1 MPKAYSH
8 KMNIKKVIPILEWL
22 PNYNISFFK
31 GDLVAGITVGIILI
45 PQGIAYALI
54 AGLPPI
60 YGLYCALVPQVMY
73 TIFGSSR
80 QVAIG
85 PVAMDSLIV
94 ATGVSTLALAGSE
107 SYISI
112 AILLALMV
120 GAIQFIL
127 GVFSLGFIVNFLSKP
142 VITGFTSAVALIIGL
157 NQFRNL
163 LGVDFIQSDQIQYVI
178 EDIWLQIASFNHH
191 TTIIGLFSVLIIIIF
206 RKINKKIP
214 NALIVVVIGILIMKY
229 FGNSLSDVSIVK
241 DIPSGL
247 PLFGIPDFDVDQI
260 KELFPIALTLV
271 MVGYLETIS
280 IGKSL
285 EAKQDEYRIRPNQ
298 ELIALGLSNMVGSL
312 FKAYPSTSSF
322 SRSAINQESGAKTGM
337 AALISVVM
345 VMVTLLFLTPLFYH
359 LPKTVLA
366 AIIIV
371 AVFNLINIKEGH
383 FLWKAN
389 KLDFWL
395 MISTFL
401 ATLLL
406 GIEFGIVVG
415 VGLSLIV
422 LIFRTSRPYIAE
434 LGKVPDSNFY
444 RNKNRFEEVILEDDI
459 LVFRFDAQLFYAN
472 ANYFR
477 DNLDEMASKKGKAL
491 KLIVLDA
498 ESINRVDSTGLEMLK
513 ERIKFYKKKDVVFY
527 FAGVK
532 GPVRDDLF
540 RSGVLQIIDINH
552 FFMRVNQAVKY
563 YKTGDR
569 KHQEKYAKYIH
580 QAYK

>member
-1 MPKAYSH
+1 
-8 KMNIKKVIPILEWL
+8 MNIKKIVPILEWL
-22 PNYNISFFK
+22 PNYNTSLFK
-31 GDLVAGITVGIILI
+31 GDLIAGITVGIILI

-73 TIFGSSR
+73 AIFGSSR
-80 QVAIG
+80 QVAVG

-120 GAIQFIL
+120 GAIQFLL

-142 VITGFTSAVALIIGL
+142 VITGFTSAVALIIGF

-163 LGVDFIQSDQIQYVI
+163 LGVDFIQSDQIQYI
-178 EDIWLQIASFNHH
+178 LEDIWLQIASFNKH
-191 TTIIGLFSVLIIIIF
+191 TTIIGLISVIIIIVF
-206 RKINKKIP
+206 RKINKKLP
-214 NALIVVVIGILIMKY
+214 NALFVVILGIVIMKY
-229 FGNSLSDVSIVK
+229 FGTSFSDVSIVK

-247 PLFGIPDFDVDQI
+247 PVFGIP
-260 KELFPIALTLV
+260 ELDLELIRELLPIAFTLV

-285 EAKQDEYRIRPNQ
+285 ESKQDEYRIRPNQ
-298 ELIALGLSNMVGSL
+298 ELIALGISNMVGSL
-312 FKAYPSTSSF
+312 FKAYPTTSSF

-345 VMVTLLFLTPLFYH
+345 VVITLLFLTPLFYH

-371 AVFNLINIKEGH
+371 AVFGLVNFKEAT
-383 FLWKAN
+383 FLWRAN
-389 KLDFWL
+389 VLDFWL
-395 MISTFL
+395 MLSTFI

-406 GIEFGIVVG
+406 GIEYGIIVG
-415 VGLSLIV
+415 VGLSLVV
-422 LIFRTSRPYIAE
+422 LLYRTSRPYVIE
-434 LGKVPDSNFY
+434 LGKVPNSNFY
-444 RNKNRFEEVILEDDI
+444 RNKNRFEEVEIEDDI
-459 LVFRFDAQLFYAN
+459 LIFRFDAQIFYAN
-472 ANYFR
+472 SSYFR
-477 DNLDEMASKKGKAL
+477 DNLDEMAAKKGKAL

-498 ESINRVDSTGLEMLK
+498 ESINRVDSTGVEMLK
-513 ERIKFYKKKDVVFY
+513 ERIKYYQKKEVDFY

-532 GPVRDDLF
+532 GPVRDDFF
-540 RSGVLQIIDINH
+540 RSGILDIIGINH
-552 FFMRVNQAVKY
+552 FFMKSYQAVKF

>member
-1 MPKAYSH
+1 
-8 KMNIKKVIPILEWL
+8 MNIKKIIPILEWL
-22 PNYNISFFK
+22 PNYNTSLFK
-31 GDLVAGITVGIILI
+31 GDLFAGITVGIVLI

-73 TIFGSSR
+73 AIFGSSR

-94 ATGVSTLALAGSE
+94 ATGVSTLALVGSE
-107 SYISI
+107 NYISI

-120 GAIQFIL
+120 GTIQLIM
-127 GVFSLGFIVNFLSKP
+127 GVFNLGFIVNFLSKP
-142 VITGFTSAVALIIGL
+142 VITGFTSAVALIIGF

-163 LGVDFIQSDQIQYVI
+163 LGLDFVQSDQIQI
-178 EDIWLQIASFNHH
+178 ILQGIWLELGNFNYH
-191 TTIIGLFSVLIIIIF
+191 TATIGLISMIIIIIS
-206 RKINKKIP
+206 RRINKKIP
-214 NALIVVVIGILIMKY
+214 NALMVVILGVLLMKY
-229 FGNSLSDVSIVK
+229 FGNIFTNVSIVK
-241 DIPSGL
+241 EIPSGL
-247 PLFGIPDFDVDQI
+247 PKFGIPEFDFDLI
-260 KELFPIALTLV
+260 RNLMPIALTLV

-298 ELIALGLSNMVGSL
+298 ELIALGISNMVGSL
-312 FKAYPSTSSF
+312 FKAYPSASSF
-322 SRSAINQESGAKTGM
+322 SRSAINYESGAKTGM

-345 VMVTLLFLTPLFYH
+345 VLITLLFLMPLFYY
-359 LPKTVLA
+359 LPKTVLS

-371 AVFNLINIKEGH
+371 AVFGLVNFKEAG

-389 KLDFWL
+389 QLDFCL
-395 MISTFL
+395 MLSTFI
-401 ATLLL
+401 ATLFL
-406 GIEFGIVVG
+406 GIEFGIITG

-422 LIFRTSRPYIAE
+422 LIFRTSRPYVVE
-434 LGKVPDSNFY
+434 LGKVPNSNFY
-444 RNKNRFEEVILEDDI
+444 KNKERFEEVVLDDDV

-472 ANYFR
+472 ASYFR
-477 DNLDEMASKKGKAL
+477 DRLEQMMDNKGSAL

-498 ESINRVDSTGLEMLK
+498 ESINRVDSTGVEMLK
-513 ERIKFYKKKDVVFY
+513 ERILFCQKKGIIFYL
-527 FAGVK
+527 AGVK

-540 RSGVLQIIDINH
+540 KSGILEIISLDH
-552 FFMRVNQAVKY
+552 FFMRANQAVRF
-563 YKTGDR
+563 YKTGD
-569 KHQEKYAKYIH
+569 KVKQEKYAKYIH

>member
-1 MPKAYSH
+1 
-8 KMNIKKVIPILEWL
+8 MNIKKIIPILEWL
-22 PNYNISFFK
+22 PQYNTSLFK
-31 GDLVAGITVGIILI
+31 GDVLAGITVGIILI

-73 TIFGSSR
+73 AIFGSSR

-94 ATGVSTLALAGSE
+94 ATGVSTLALAGSD

-120 GAIQFIL
+120 GTIQFIM
-127 GVFSLGFIVNFLSKP
+127 GVFRLGFIVNFLSKP
-142 VITGFTSAVALIIGL
+142 VITGFSSAIALIIGC

-178 EDIWLQIASFNHH
+178 EDVLLQITNYNFH
-191 TTIIGLFSVLIIIIF
+191 TTIIGFSSVAIIVIF
-206 RKINKKIP
+206 RKINIKIP
-214 NALIVVVIGILIMKY
+214 NALIVVVLGILIMKY
-229 FGNSLSDVSIVK
+229 FGKSFNDVSIIK
-241 DIPSGL
+241 EIPSGL
-247 PLFGIPDFDVDQI
+247 PLFGIPDVDLDQI
-260 KELFPIALTLV
+260 RELLPIAFTLV

-285 EAKQDEYRIRPNQ
+285 EAKQDEYLVRPNQ
-298 ELIALGLSNMVGSL
+298 ELIALGLSNIVGSL

-337 AALISVVM
+337 AALISVLM
-345 VMVTLLFLTPLFYH
+345 VILTLLFLTPLFYY

-371 AVFNLINIKEGH
+371 AVFGLVNFKEAI

-389 KLDFWL
+389 HLDFWL
-395 MISTFL
+395 LLATFL

-406 GIEFGIVVG
+406 GIEFGIIVG

-422 LIFRTSRPYIAE
+422 LIFRTSRPYVAE
-434 LGKVPDSNFY
+434 LGKVPNSNFY
-444 RNKNRFEEVILEDDI
+444 RNKNRFEEVIIESDI
-459 LVFRFDAQLFYAN
+459 LIFRFDAQLFYAN
-472 ANYFR
+472 SSYFR
-477 DNLDEMASKKGKAL
+477 AKLAKMVHKKGTAL

-498 ESINRVDSTGLEMLK
+498 ESVNRVDSTGVEMLK
-513 ERIKFYKKKDVVFY
+513 ERIKYYQKKGITFFFV
-527 FAGVK
+527 GVK

-540 RSGVLQIIDINH
+540 RSGILSIIEINH
-552 FFMRVNQAVKY
+552 FFMRVNDAVKF

-569 KHQEKYAKYIH
+569 KEQEKYAKYIH
-580 QAYK
+580 QAYR

>member
-1 MPKAYSH
+1 
-8 KMNIKKVIPILEWL
+8 MNIKKIIPILDWL
-22 PNYNISFFK
+22 PNYNFSLFK
-31 GDLVAGITVGIILI
+31 GDLIAGITVGIVLI

-73 TIFGSSR
+73 AIFGSSR

-120 GAIQFIL
+120 GAIQFIM

-163 LGVDFIQSDQIQYVI
+163 FGVDLVQSDQIQI
-178 EDIWLQIASFNHH
+178 ILEDIWLQINNFNFH
-191 TTIIGLFSVLIIIIF
+191 TTGIGLFSALLIILF
-206 RKINKKIP
+206 RRTNKKIP
-214 NALIVVVIGILIMKY
+214 NALIVVVLGILIMK
-229 FGNSLSDVSIVK
+229 FFDKSLTDVAIVK

-247 PLFGIPDFDVDQI
+247 PKFGIPDFDL
-260 KELFPIALTLV
+260 ELLRELLPIALTLV

-298 ELIALGLSNMVGSL
+298 ELIALGISNMVGSL
-312 FKAYPSTSSF
+312 FKAYPSASSF

-345 VMVTLLFLTPLFYH
+345 VVITLLFLMPLFYH

-371 AVFNLINIKEGH
+371 AVFGLINFKEAR
-383 FLWKAN
+383 FLWRAN

-395 MISTFL
+395 MLVTFL

-406 GIEFGIVVG
+406 GIEIGIITG
-415 VGLSLIV
+415 VGLSLII
-422 LIFRTSRPYIAE
+422 LIFRTSRPYVAV
-434 LGKVPDSNFY
+434 LGKVPNSNFY
-444 RNKNRFEEVILEDDI
+444 KNKERFEEVLIDDDI
-459 LVFRFDAQLFYAN
+459 LVLRFDAQLFYAN
-472 ANYFR
+472 ASYFR
-477 DNLDEMASKKGKAL
+477 DQLEQMMDKKGNTL

-498 ESINRVDSTGLEMLK
+498 ESINRVDSTGIEMLK
-513 ERIKFYKKKDVVFY
+513 ERIRFCQKKGILFY

-540 RSGVLQIIDINH
+540 RSGVLEIIDINH
-552 FFMRVNQAVKY
+552 FFMRANQAVMF

-580 QAYK
+580 QSYD

>member
-1 MPKAYSH
+1 
-8 KMNIKKVIPILEWL
+8 MNIKKIVPILDWL
-22 PNYNISFFK
+22 PNYNASLFK
-31 GDLVAGITVGIILI
+31 GDLIAGITVGIILI

-73 TIFGSSR
+73 AVFGSSR
-80 QVAIG
+80 QVSIG

-120 GAIQFIL
+120 GAIQFIM

-163 LGVDFIQSDQIQYVI
+163 FGVDIVQSDQIQIII
-178 EDIWLQIASFNHH
+178 EDIWLQINDFNYH
-191 TTIIGLFSVLIIIIF
+191 TTSIGLISALLIIIF

-214 NALIVVVIGILIMKY
+214 NALIVVVLGVLIMKY
-229 FGNSLSDVSIVK
+229 FGNSFADVSIVK

-247 PLFGIPDFDVDQI
+247 PKFGIPDFDI
-260 KELFPIALTLV
+260 ALLKELLPIALTLV

-345 VMVTLLFLTPLFYH
+345 VVITLLFLTPLFYH
-359 LPKTVLA
+359 LPQTVLA

-371 AVFNLINIKEGH
+371 AVFGLINFKEAI

-389 KLDFWL
+389 QLDFCL
-395 MISTFL
+395 MLATFL

-406 GIEFGIVVG
+406 GIEQGIIIG
-415 VGLSLIV
+415 VSLSLII
-422 LIFRTSRPYIAE
+422 LIFRTSRPYVAE
-434 LGKVPDSNFY
+434 LGKVPNANFY
-444 RNKNRFEEVILEDDI
+444 RNKERFSEVIIDEDI

-472 ANYFR
+472 SNYFR
-477 DNLDEMASKKGKAL
+477 EKLDEMMVKKGSAL

-498 ESINRVDSTGLEMLK
+498 ESINRVDSTGVEMLK
-513 ERIKFYKKKDVVFY
+513 ERIRFCQKKGILFY

-540 RSGVLQIIDINH
+540 RSGILEIIDLNH
-552 FFMRVNQAVKY
+552 FFMRANQAVKF

-569 KHQEKYAKYIH
+569 TYQEKYAKYIH
-580 QAYK
+580 QAYD

>member
-1 MPKAYSH
+1 
-8 KMNIKKVIPILEWL
+8 MNIKKIIPILDWL
-22 PNYNISFFK
+22 PNYNSSLFK
-31 GDLVAGITVGIILI
+31 GDLIAGITVGIVLI

-73 TIFGSSR
+73 AIFGSSR

-120 GAIQFIL
+120 GAIQFIM

-163 LGVDFIQSDQIQYVI
+163 FGVDLVQSDQIQI
-178 EDIWLQIASFNHH
+178 ILEDIWLQINNFNFH
-191 TTIIGLFSVLIIIIF
+191 TTGIGLFSALLIILF
-206 RKINKKIP
+206 RRTNKKIP
-214 NALIVVVIGILIMKY
+214 NALIVVVLGILIMK
-229 FGNSLSDVSIVK
+229 FFDKSLTDVAIVK

-247 PLFGIPDFDVDQI
+247 PKFGIPDFDL
-260 KELFPIALTLV
+260 ELLRELLPIALTLV

-298 ELIALGLSNMVGSL
+298 ELIALGISNMVGSL
-312 FKAYPSTSSF
+312 FKAYPSASSF

-345 VMVTLLFLTPLFYH
+345 VVITLLFLMPLFYH

-371 AVFNLINIKEGH
+371 AVFGLINFKEAR
-383 FLWKAN
+383 FLWRAN

-395 MISTFL
+395 MLVTFL

-406 GIEFGIVVG
+406 GIEFGIITG
-415 VGLSLIV
+415 VGLSLII
-422 LIFRTSRPYIAE
+422 LIFRTSRPYVAV
-434 LGKVPDSNFY
+434 LGKVPNSNFY
-444 RNKNRFEEVILEDDI
+444 KNKERFEEVLIDDDI
-459 LVFRFDAQLFYAN
+459 LVLRFDAQLFYAN
-472 ANYFR
+472 ASYFR
-477 DNLDEMASKKGKAL
+477 DKLEQMMDKKGNTL

-498 ESINRVDSTGLEMLK
+498 ESINRVDSTGIEMLK
-513 ERIKFYKKKDVVFY
+513 ERIRFCQKKGILFY

-540 RSGVLQIIDINH
+540 RSGVLEIIDINH
-552 FFMRVNQAVKY
+552 FFMRANQAVMF

-580 QAYK
+580 QSYD

>member
-1 MPKAYSH
+1 MD
-8 KMNIKKVIPILEWL
+8 IKKLIPILEWL
-22 PNYNISFFK
+22 PNYNTSLFK
-31 GDLVAGITVGIILI
+31 GDLVAGLTVGIILI

-73 TIFGSSR
+73 AIFGSSR

-112 AILLALMV
+112 AILLALIV
-120 GAIQFIL
+120 GAIQFLL

-142 VITGFTSAVALIIGL
+142 VITGFTSAVALIIGF

-163 LGVDFIQSDQIQYVI
+163 FGADFIQSDQIQYIIV
-178 EDIWLQIASFNHH
+178 DIWVKIKTFNTH
-191 TTIIGLFSVLIIIIF
+191 TTIIGAISVLIIIVF
-206 RKINKKIP
+206 RRINKKLP
-214 NALIVVVIGILIMKY
+214 NALFVVIFGIVIMKY
-229 FGNSLSDVSIVK
+229 FGTNLNDVSIVK

-247 PLFGIPDFDVDQI
+247 PVFGIPVVNLELI
-260 KELFPIALTLV
+260 KELLPIAFTLV

-285 EAKQDEYRIRPNQ
+285 EAKQDVYRIRANQ
-298 ELIALGLSNMVGSL
+298 ELIALGLSNMVGSF
-312 FKAYPSTSSF
+312 FKAYPTASSF

-337 AALISVVM
+337 AALISVAM
-345 VMVTLLFLTPLFYH
+345 VVITLLFLTPLFYH
-359 LPKTVLA
+359 LPKAVLA

-371 AVFNLINIKEGH
+371 AVFGLINFKEAA

-389 KLDFWL
+389 NLDFWL
-395 MISTFL
+395 MLSTFL
-401 ATLLL
+401 ATLFL
-406 GIEFGIVVG
+406 GIEYGIAVG
-415 VGLSLIV
+415 VGLSLVV
-422 LIFRTSRPYIAE
+422 LIYKTSRPYVAE
-434 LGKVPDSNFY
+434 IGKVPGSNFY
-444 RNKNRFEEVILEDDI
+444 RNINRFEEVIISDEI
-459 LVFRFDAQLFYAN
+459 LVFRFDAQIFYAN
-472 ANYFR
+472 SNYFR
-477 DNLDEMASKKGKAL
+477 DNLDEMAAKKGKAL
-491 KLIVLDA
+491 KLIVIDA
-498 ESINRVDSTGLEMLK
+498 ESINRIDSTGVEMLK
-513 ERIKFYKKKDVVFY
+513 ERIKYYQKKEVKFY

-540 RSGVLQIIDINH
+540 RSGILQLIGLNH
-552 FFMRVNQAVKY
+552 FFMRANEAVKFFE
-563 YKTGDR
+563 TGDK

>member
-1 MPKAYSH
+1 
-8 KMNIKKVIPILEWL
+8 MNIKKIIPILEWL
-22 PNYNISFFK
+22 PQYNTSLFK
-31 GDLVAGITVGIILI
+31 GDVLAGITVGIILI

-73 TIFGSSR
+73 VIFGSSR

-94 ATGVSTLALAGSE
+94 ATGVSTLALAGSD

-120 GAIQFIL
+120 GTIQFIM
-127 GVFSLGFIVNFLSKP
+127 GVFRLGFIVNFLSKP
-142 VITGFTSAVALIIGL
+142 VITGFSSAIALIIGC

-178 EDIWLQIASFNHH
+178 EDVLLQITNYNFH
-191 TTIIGLFSVLIIIIF
+191 TTIIGFSSVAIIVIF
-206 RKINKKIP
+206 RKINIKIP
-214 NALIVVVIGILIMKY
+214 NALIVVVLGILIMKY
-229 FGNSLSDVSIVK
+229 FGKSFNDVSIIK
-241 DIPSGL
+241 EIPSGL
-247 PLFGIPDFDVDQI
+247 PSFGIPDVDLDQI
-260 KELFPIALTLV
+260 RELLPIALTLV

-285 EAKQDEYRIRPNQ
+285 EAKQDEYLVRPNQ
-298 ELIALGLSNMVGSL
+298 ELIALGLSNIVGSL

-337 AALISVVM
+337 AALISVLM
-345 VMVTLLFLTPLFYH
+345 VILTLLFLTPLFYY

-371 AVFNLINIKEGH
+371 AVFGLVNFKEAI

-389 KLDFWL
+389 HLDFWL
-395 MISTFL
+395 LLATFL

-406 GIEFGIVVG
+406 GIEFGIIVG

-422 LIFRTSRPYIAE
+422 LIFRTSRPYVAE
-434 LGKVPDSNFY
+434 LGKVPNSNFY
-444 RNKNRFEEVILEDDI
+444 RNKNRFEEVIIESDI
-459 LVFRFDAQLFYAN
+459 LIFRFDAQLFYAN
-472 ANYFR
+472 SSYFR
-477 DNLDEMASKKGKAL
+477 AKLAKMVHKKGTAL

-498 ESINRVDSTGLEMLK
+498 ESVNRVDSTGVEMLK
-513 ERIKFYKKKDVVFY
+513 ERIKYYQKKGITFFFV
-527 FAGVK
+527 GVK

-540 RSGVLQIIDINH
+540 RSGILSIIEINH
-552 FFMRVNQAVKY
+552 FFMRVNDAVKF

-569 KHQEKYAKYIH
+569 KEQEKYAKYIH
-580 QAYK
+580 QAYR

>member
-1 MPKAYSH
+1 
-8 KMNIKKVIPILEWL
+8 MNIKKIVPILDWL
-22 PNYNISFFK
+22 PNYNASLFK
-31 GDLVAGITVGIILI
+31 GDLIAGITVGIILI

-73 TIFGSSR
+73 AVFGSSR
-80 QVAIG
+80 QVSIG

-120 GAIQFIL
+120 GAIQFIM

-163 LGVDFIQSDQIQYVI
+163 FGVDIVQSDQIQIII
-178 EDIWLQIASFNHH
+178 EDIWLQINDFNYH
-191 TTIIGLFSVLIIIIF
+191 TTSIGLISALLIIIF

-214 NALIVVVIGILIMKY
+214 NALIVVVLGVLIMKY
-229 FGNSLSDVSIVK
+229 FGNSFADVSIVK

-247 PLFGIPDFDVDQI
+247 PKFGIPDFDI
-260 KELFPIALTLV
+260 ALLKELLPIALTLV

-345 VMVTLLFLTPLFYH
+345 VVITLLFLTPLFYH
-359 LPKTVLA
+359 LPQTVLA

-371 AVFNLINIKEGH
+371 AVFGLINFKEAI

-389 KLDFWL
+389 QLDFCL
-395 MISTFL
+395 MLATFL

-406 GIEFGIVVG
+406 GIEQGIIIG
-415 VGLSLIV
+415 VSLSLII
-422 LIFRTSRPYIAE
+422 LIFRTSRPYVAE
-434 LGKVPDSNFY
+434 LGKVPNANFY
-444 RNKNRFEEVILEDDI
+444 RNKERFSEVIIDEDI

-472 ANYFR
+472 SNYFR
-477 DNLDEMASKKGKAL
+477 DKLDEMMAKKGSAL

-498 ESINRVDSTGLEMLK
+498 ESINRVDSTGVEMLK
-513 ERIKFYKKKDVVFY
+513 ERIRFCQKKGILFY

-540 RSGVLQIIDINH
+540 RSGILEIIDLNH
-552 FFMRVNQAVKY
+552 FFMRANQAVKF

-569 KHQEKYAKYIH
+569 TYQEKYAKYIH
-580 QAYK
+580 QAYD

>member
-1 MPKAYSH
+1 
-8 KMNIKKVIPILEWL
+8 MNIKKLIPILEWL
-22 PNYNISFFK
+22 PNYNTCLFK
-31 GDLVAGITVGIILI
+31 GDLFAGITVGIVLI

-73 TIFGSSR
+73 AIFGSSR

-94 ATGVSTLALAGSE
+94 ATGVSTLALVGSE
-107 SYISI
+107 NYISI

-120 GAIQFIL
+120 GTIQLIMGIFN
-127 GVFSLGFIVNFLSKP
+127 LGFIVNFLSKP
-142 VITGFTSAVALIIGL
+142 VITGFTSAVALIIGF

-163 LGVDFIQSDQIQYVI
+163 LGLDFVQSDQIQI
-178 EDIWLQIASFNHH
+178 ILQGIWLELGNFNYH
-191 TTIIGLFSVLIIIIF
+191 TATIGLISMIIIIIS
-206 RKINKKIP
+206 RRINKKIP
-214 NALIVVVIGILIMKY
+214 NALMVVILGVLLMKY
-229 FGNSLSDVSIVK
+229 FGNIFINVSIVK

-247 PLFGIPDFDVDQI
+247 PKFGIPEFDFDLI
-260 KELFPIALTLV
+260 RNLLPIALTLV

-285 EAKQDEYRIRPNQ
+285 EAKQGEYRIRPNQ
-298 ELIALGLSNMVGSL
+298 ELIALGISNMVGSL
-312 FKAYPSTSSF
+312 FKAYPSASSF
-322 SRSAINQESGAKTGM
+322 SRSAINYESGAKTGM

-345 VMVTLLFLTPLFYH
+345 VLITLLFLMPLFYY
-359 LPKTVLA
+359 LPKTVLS

-371 AVFNLINIKEGH
+371 AVFGLVNFKEAG

-389 KLDFWL
+389 QLDFCL
-395 MISTFL
+395 MLSTFI
-401 ATLLL
+401 ATLFL
-406 GIEFGIVVG
+406 GIEFGIITG

-422 LIFRTSRPYIAE
+422 LIFRTSRPYVVE
-434 LGKVPDSNFY
+434 LGKVPNSNFY
-444 RNKNRFEEVILEDDI
+444 KNKERFEEVVLDEDV

-472 ANYFR
+472 ASYFR
-477 DNLDEMASKKGKAL
+477 DRLEQMMDNKGSAL

-498 ESINRVDSTGLEMLK
+498 ESINRVDSTGVEMLK
-513 ERIKFYKKKDVVFY
+513 ERILFCQKKGIIFYL
-527 FAGVK
+527 AGVK

-540 RSGVLQIIDINH
+540 KSGILEIISLDH
-552 FFMRVNQAVKY
+552 FFMRANQAVRF
-563 YKTGDR
+563 YKTGD
-569 KHQEKYAKYIH
+569 KVKQEKYAKYIH

>member
-1 MPKAYSH
+1 
-8 KMNIKKVIPILEWL
+8 MNIKKIIPILEWL
-22 PNYNISFFK
+22 PNYNTSLFK

-60 YGLYCALVPQVMY
+60 YGLYCALVPQIMY
-73 TIFGSSR
+73 AIFGSSR

-94 ATGVSTLALAGSE
+94 ATGVSTLALAGSD
-107 SYISI
+107 SYIAI
-112 AILLALMV
+112 AIILAMMV
-120 GAIQFIL
+120 GTIQFIM

-142 VITGFTSAVALIIGL
+142 VITGFTSAVALIIGV

-163 LGVDFIQSDQIQYVI
+163 LGVDFIQSDQIQYVL
-178 EDIWLQIASFNHH
+178 EDIWLQITDFNYH
-191 TTIIGLFSVLIIIIF
+191 TTVIGMISVIVIIVF

-214 NALIVVVIGILIMKY
+214 NALIVVIIGILIMKY
-229 FGNSLSDVSIVK
+229 FGKSFGDVDIVK

-247 PLFGIPDFDVDQI
+247 PTFGIPEFDIDLF
-260 KELFPIALTLV
+260 KELLPIALTLV

-298 ELIALGLSNMVGSL
+298 ELIALGLANMVGSL

-337 AALISVVM
+337 AALVSVVM
-345 VMVTLLFLTPLFYH
+345 VVFTLLFLTPLFYH

-371 AVFNLINIKEGH
+371 AVFGLVNFKEAR

-395 MISTFL
+395 ML
-401 ATLLL
+401 ATFIATLIF
-406 GIEFGIVVG
+406 GIEYGIIVG

-422 LIFRTSRPYIAE
+422 LIFRTSRPYVAE
-434 LGKVPDSNFY
+434 LGKVPNSNFY
-444 RNKNRFEEVILEDDI
+444 RNKSRFEEVIIENDI
-459 LVFRFDAQLFYAN
+459 LIFRFDAQLFYAN
-472 ANYFR
+472 SGYFR
-477 DNLDEMASKKGKAL
+477 DRLDEMASKKGDQL

-498 ESINRVDSTGLEMLK
+498 ESINRVDSTGLEVLK
-513 ERIKFYKKKDVVFY
+513 ERIKYYKKRGVTFY

-540 RSGVLQIIDINH
+540 KCGILSIIDINH
-552 FFMRVNQAVKY
+552 FFMRANDAVKF

-569 KHQEKYAKYIH
+569 EEQEKYAKYIH
-580 QAYK
+580 QAYH